1 MYRYFWFFRSRD
13 TSPGDVHRRHVRSQ
27 CLDLRFQYDVSCRV
41 GKHQRSQIPTAPL
54 VAATGQQ
61 QSASALSENWNW
73 FMGTLKWCLLAF
85 ATLFASSCW
94 NWQLKLFTV
103 AVQDFCLE
111 YKARNFTEAADILI
125 FGIQGQNT
133 LYPQFGRQT
142 NTLEPNLF
150 ESSCMLAEST
160 LMYFVPF

>member
-1 MYRYFWFFRSRD
+1 M
-13 TSPGDVHRRHVRSQ
+13 
-27 CLDLRFQYDVSCRV
+27 
-41 GKHQRSQIPTAPL
+41 QRSKTLAQSDPNRAPL
-54 VAATGQQ
+54 IAATGQQ

-73 FMGTLKWCLLAF
+73 FMGTLKWCLLCPKKNGVCLHWNWFMGTLKWCLLCPKKKWCLLAF
-85 ATLFASSCW
+85 ATLFASSCR